1 VTTCQKLLKVL
12 ERKNV
17 AQQLVGKTVAITG
30 AGRGIGKACALACA
44 VEGANVVVS
53 DFGVSITG
61 GEPSSEVADSVV
73 EEITSAGG
81 SAVAVA
87 SDVSTMDGGQAVVDA
102 AVKHWGRLDA
112 AICVAGIVRERM
124 LFNMSEDEWD
134 DVVRVHLKGTFTVFR
149 HAAAVMREQKSGTL
163 IGFTS
168 GVGQM
173 GSIGQANY
181 ASAKAGIIGL
191 SRSAALGMMKYG
203 VTSNIIA
210 PVANTRMAANVSNG
224 LAESGEPEDVAPMV
238 VYLCSD
244 AAKAVTGQVY
254 TVVGGRISVWS
265 QPAEIRTMI
274 SDSRWTPEQIG
285 ARFSEVGT
293 ERLEMLNWMD
303 RDAARRADAEQTN
316 R

>member
-1 VTTCQKLLKVL
+1 MAGFL
-12 ERKNV
+12 
-17 AQQLVGKTVAITG
+17 AGKTVAITG
-30 AGRGIGKACALACA
+30 AGRGIGRAVAVACAA
-44 VEGANVVVS
+44 EGANVVVG
-53 DFGVSITG
+53 DYGVSVTG
-61 GEPSSEVADSVV
+61 SEPTSDIARAVVKEIAD
-73 EEITSAGG
+73 AGG

-87 SDVSTMDGGQAVVDA
+87 SDVSTMEGGRALVDA
-102 AVKHWGRLDA
+102 AVENWGRIDA

-124 LFNMSEDEWD
+124 LFNMAEDEWD
-134 DVVRVHLKGTFTVFR
+134 DVVRVHMKGTFTVFR

-210 PVANTRMAANVSNG
+210 PIANTRMAANVTGG
-224 LAESGEPEDVAPMV
+224 LQETGDPEDIAPMV
-238 VYLCSD
+238 VYLASD
-244 AAKAVTGQVY
+244 AAKDVTGQVY

-265 QPAEIRTMI
+265 QPKEIRSMHTE
-274 SDSRWTPEQIG
+274 DRWTPEAI
-285 ARFSEVGT
+285 ASRFGEVGT
-293 ERLEMLNWMD
+293 ERLEMLNWID
-303 RDAARRADAEQTN
+303 ANNKRQADAAALVAPQA
-316 R
+316 

>member
-1 VTTCQKLLKVL
+1 MTGYLA
-12 ERKNV
+12 E
-17 AQQLVGKTVAITG
+17 KTVAVTG
-30 AGRGIGKACALACA
+30 AGRGIGRAVALACA
-44 VEGANVVVS
+44 AEGANVVVA
-53 DFGVSITG
+53 DYGVSITG
-61 GEPSSEVADSVV
+61 ADPTSEIADGVAA
-73 EEITSAGG
+73 EIVAAGG
-81 SAVAVA
+81 RAIAVA
-87 SDVSTMDGGQAVVDA
+87 SDVSTMEGGKAIVDA
-102 AVKHWGRLDA
+102 AVAKWGRIDA
-112 AICVAGIVRERM
+112 AVCVAGIVRERM

-210 PVANTRMAANVSNG
+210 PIANTRMAGNVSAG
-224 LAESGEPEDVAPMV
+224 LSETGEADDVAPMV

-244 AAKAVTGQVY
+244 AAKDVNGQVY

-265 QPAEIRTMI
+265 QPREVRTMTN
-274 SDSRWTPEQIG
+274 DSRWTPEEI
-285 ARFSEVGT
+285 ATRFSEVGT
-293 ERLEMLNWMD
+293 ERLEMLNWL
-303 RDAARRADAEQTN
+303 DADAKRRADAAAKGQEPT
-316 R
+316 